1 MTADD
6 RCHEI
11 RELAAELALGIADG
25 KDRADARTA
34 RSTSNGTKSRTRA
47 LLKLAG
53 QNVAA
58 QRLLTAMEGR
68 KP

>member
-25 KDRADARTA
+25 EDRARVLEHVADCADCRREVESFSA
-34 RSTSNGTKSRTRA
+34 VA
-47 LLKLAG
+47 DELLVLAP
-53 QNVAA
+53 
-58 QRLLTAMEGR
+58 E
-68 KP
+68 